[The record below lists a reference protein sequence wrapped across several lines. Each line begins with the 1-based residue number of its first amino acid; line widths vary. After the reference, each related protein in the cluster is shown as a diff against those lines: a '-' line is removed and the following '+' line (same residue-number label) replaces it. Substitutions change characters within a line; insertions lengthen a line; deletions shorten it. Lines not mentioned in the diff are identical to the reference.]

1 MAKSYPIA
9 GIISS
14 WFKACDKLG
23 NGNISIQ
30 LLVSYMKRSNHGFLA
45 QRTTHSA
52 IPLTSLPKN
61 TPRKHHARLNFK
73 HLRIY
78 VGLNNRC
85 NCFGII
91 RNYCILSLL
100 LCLVPKL
107 YFSVLFNWHFD
118 FFIQMSR
125 TSCLPLSF
133 HQTSKT
139 MFTTTSRHVKRLDVS
154 TRASQNFWS
163 YLPHSLLSSEWAGAT
178 LVAVSEG

>member
-61 TPRKHHARLNFK
+61 TPRKHHARLYFTFTY
-73 HLRIY
+73 LRG
-78 VGLNNRC
+78 VGLDNRC

-91 RNYCILSLL
+91 HNYCSLSLL

-107 YFSVLFNWHFD
+107 YFSLVSYSNEIFLFN
-118 FFIQMSR
+118 
-125 TSCLPLSF
+125 
-133 HQTSKT
+133 
-139 MFTTTSRHVKRLDVS
+139 
-154 TRASQNFWS
+154 
-163 YLPHSLLSSEWAGAT
+163 
-178 LVAVSEG
+178 

>member
-91 RNYCILSLL
+91 QNYFLRSLEIRHL
-100 LCLVPKL
+100 FSLAKCSKTISCTYVDLCL
-107 YFSVLFNWHFD
+107 NC
-118 FFIQMSR
+118 
-125 TSCLPLSF
+125 TSMYCCCL
-133 HQTSKT
+133 
-139 MFTTTSRHVKRLDVS
+139 V
-154 TRASQNFWS
+154 
-163 YLPHSLLSSEWAGAT
+163 
-178 LVAVSEG
+178 

>member
-133 HQTSKT
+133 HQ
-139 MFTTTSRHVKRLDVS
+139 KR
-154 TRASQNFWS
+154 
-163 YLPHSLLSSEWAGAT
+163 GAT
-178 LVAVSEG
+178 ERGWVQNTVVSIKMRVFHSIESFLPPKKRGNRERMVAK